1 MSGSA
6 SDYIPRYCTYRYLC
20 LYCKFAQTSF
30 SWHYMY
36 LVRSYL
42 PNLLN
47 FLKYLRHYILADQRA
62 IDPCTGHVHVRVNFM
77 YLLTYQ

>member
-6 SDYIPRYCTYRYLC
+6 SDYILQVGTYLPHLPIPMSSPRLH
-20 LYCKFAQTSF
+20 KFFVARF
-30 SWHYMY
+30 SWHY
-36 LVRSYL
+36 LVHVPTLPYL

-62 IDPCTGHVHVRVNFM
+62 IDLVQGMFA
-77 YLLTYQ
+77 